1 VRLHRTDQAGTSG
14 YSIPS
19 IFKPNVPPDVV
30 DLARQAKENFDSGK
44 YRSVKKLYQEIL
56 TKTPNNL
63 YSLSNL
69 GVLYFRTGKLK
80 AAELTLKKAVAIAP
94 KDEFATPPSGS
105 FIIGNRNT
113 TRRSLS

>member
-1 VRLHRTDQAGTSG
+1 L
-14 YSIPS
+14 SIS
-19 IFKPNVPPDVV
+19 LN
-30 DLARQAKENFDSGK
+30 RQKKNFDSGK
-44 YRSVKKLYQEIL
+44 YRSAEKLYQEIL

-105 FIIGNRNT
+105 FIIGNRSWIGPEPRAHRAT
-113 TRRSLS
+113 ISER